1 MSADAADTNK
11 IKVSATHSLS
21 SKLLGLTILFV
32 MLAEVLMFVPSV
44 ANFRIEWLR
53 ERLNTA
59 GAASVLISTETS
71 ADLSRAAQNEV
82 LMATGAKAI
91 ALRNGGAARLIVVAE
106 MPPQVD
112 DMVNVDSFSPV
123 DAIVDAF
130 DTMFFGGDK
139 ALRAVG
145 KIGDSDQVI
154 EMVLIDTQLRNAMLI
169 YARNVALISLVISI
183 FTALLVFLAI
193 NRIMIRPARAITRSM
208 LKFAADP
215 SAPDAVTEFEDRNDE
230 MGIAAR
236 ELITMQRQLQHTLR
250 SQKRLADLG
259 LAVSKI
265 NHDMRNILAS
275 AQLMSDMLAD
285 SDDPAVK
292 RFGPKIVR
300 TLDRA
305 VNYTNDVLSYGKA
318 QEQSPERRRIA
329 LSSVID
335 DVRDHLGIAPDEDV
349 KFSCAIDSSFEVDAD
364 PEQLFRV
371 LHNLC
376 RNAVQAMRD
385 DQMPASIKRLDVS
398 ATKDETNI
406 IIHIE
411 DTGPGLPQ
419 KALDNLF
426 SAFKGSARHNGTG
439 LGLAIAHELITA
451 HGGSIKLR
459 EGRTVGTH
467 FEIHLPHM
475 HGEKAAKKEYQAATG
490 AAQNDVR

>member
-1 MSADAADTNK
+1 MSADVADTSK
-11 IKVSATHSLS
+11 IKVSATRSLS
-21 SKLLGLTILFV
+21 SKLLGLTIVFV
-32 MLAEVLMFVPSV
+32 LIAEVLMFVPSV
-44 ANFRIEWLR
+44 ANFRIEWLK

-71 ADLSRAAQNEV
+71 ADLSRAAQDEV

-91 ALRNGGAARLIVVAE
+91 ALRTNGTARLVVVAE

-112 DMVNVDSFSPV
+112 DMVNVDNFSPF
-123 DAIVDAF
+123 DAIADAF
-130 DTMFFGGDK
+130 DTMIFGGDK
-139 ALRAVG
+139 ALRVVG
-145 KIGDSDQVI
+145 KIGDSEQII
-154 EMVLIDTQLRNAMLI
+154 EMVLKDDKLRDAMLI
-169 YARNVALISLVISI
+169 YARNVAIISLLISI

-236 ELITMQRQLQHTLR
+236 ELITMQRQLQNTLR

-318 QEQSPERRRIA
+318 QEQSPQRRRIA
-329 LSSVID
+329 LASVVE
-335 DVRDHLGIAPDEDV
+335 DVRDHLGIAVDENV
-349 KFSCAIDSSFEVDAD
+349 AFSSTVDGDFEIDAD
-364 PEQLFRV
+364 PEQLFRI

-385 DQMPASIKRLDVS
+385 DQMPSSIKRLDIS
-398 ATKDETNI
+398 ATKNETNI
-406 IIHIE
+406 TINVE

-467 FEIHLPHM
+467 FEIHLPVGKGTTM
-475 HGEKAAKKEYQAATG
+475 PKKEPQASADPVE
-490 AAQNDVR
+490 N

>member
-1 MSADAADTNK
+1 MSADVADTNK
-11 IKVSATHSLS
+11 IKVSATRSLS

-32 MLAEVLMFVPSV
+32 LFAEILMFVPSV
-44 ANFRIEWLR
+44 ANFRIEWLK

-71 ADLSRAAQNEV
+71 ADLSRAAQDEV

-91 ALRNGGAARLIVVAE
+91 ALRTGGIARLVVVAQ

-112 DMVNVDSFSPV
+112 EMINVDSFSPI

-130 DTMFFGGDK
+130 DTMIFGGDK
-139 ALRAVG
+139 ALRVVG
-145 KIGDSDQVI
+145 KIGDSEQII
-154 EMVLIDTQLRNAMLI
+154 EMVLKDDKLREAMLI
-169 YARNVALISLVISI
+169 YARNVALISLLISVL
-183 FTALLVFLAI
+183 TALLVFLAI
-193 NRIMIRPARAITRSM
+193 NRIMIKPARAITRSM
-208 LKFAADP
+208 LKFAANP
-215 SAPDAVTEFEDRNDE
+215 SAPDAITQFKDSNDE

-236 ELITMQRQLQHTLR
+236 ELTSMQRQMQNTLR

-292 RFGPKIVR
+292 RFGPKLVR

-318 QEQSPERRRIA
+318 QEQMPERRRIA
-329 LSSVID
+329 LSSVIE
-335 DVRDHLGIAPDEDV
+335 DVRDHLGVAADEGLE
-349 KFSCAIDSSFEVDAD
+349 FSSAVDSAFEVDAD

-385 DQMPASIKRLDVS
+385 DQMPSSIKRLDIS
-398 ATKDETNI
+398 AMKDGANI
-406 IIHIE
+406 IIHVE

-467 FEIHLPHM
+467 FEIHLPQIL
-475 HGEKAAKKEYQAATG
+475 GDKLAAKETMTRL
-490 AAQNDVR
+490 NPSEN